1 MSFCYPCCTDKE
13 EGLTKIVLL
22 LEGNFS
28 KILESSRG
36 LADKNSPSSKKAEL
50 YKLKLDL
57 SEEQAGFSKEFKKT
71 NDLISK
77 ESAELNNIKRRLVA
91 DDRDIKDRKERSV
104 AL

>member
-57 SEEQAGFSKEFKKT
+57 SEEQG
-71 NDLISK
+71 K
-77 ESAELNNIKRRLVA
+77 ESAELNNIKKRLVA

>member
-22 LEGNFS
+22 LEGNSS
-28 KILESSRG
+28 KIKESSRG

-77 ESAELNNIKRRLVA
+77 ESAELNNIKKRLVA
-91 DDRDIKDRKERSV
+91 DDRDIKDRKKRSV

>member
-28 KILESSRG
+28 KIKESSRG

-57 SEEQAGFSKEFKKT
+57 SEEQG
-71 NDLISK
+71 K
-77 ESAELNNIKRRLVA
+77 ESAELNNIKKRLVA